1 MVNTQFQL
9 TPAMQAYLVSL
20 IYRNTR
26 ISCLSLSAVCA
37 HISHDRLQRML
48 YQRFAWSRRLWDYFA
63 AGMVREGGYL
73 IIDDTSWARWAQHS
87 EAVSWVWSSTQRRAL
102 RGHQVVLLMWTD
114 GEVRVPLG
122 IRLWKKGGYSKVE
135 LAGQL
140 LREAKRR
147 GMRPEYVLFDSWYAA
162 ASLFHLLE
170 SLDWKYVAR
179 LKSNRLFERQ
189 AVRHR
194 WPHRFG
200 RAVGRLRKVN
210 HQVVVVKDGRRYFVS
225 NETALSSSELKR
237 RYRVRQQIEEVF
249 RLLKQ
254 EFGWGGASAQKARAQ
269 VAHLHLG
276 LYALC
281 LTQQAAIKHGQTIY
295 AFKRRLFRL
304 PIPEHLSQ
312 LDNLSLAA

>member
-1 MVNTQFQL
+1 MDNISFEL
-9 TPAMQAYLVSL
+9 TPAMQAYLVGL

-26 ISCLSLSAVCA
+26 TSCLSLAAVCA

-48 YQRFAWSRRLWDYFA
+48 YEKFAWSRRLWDLFA
-63 AGMVREGGYL
+63 ASMVREGGYL
-73 IIDDTSWARWAQHS
+73 IIDDTAWARWATHS
-87 EAVSWVWSSTQRRAL
+87 EAVSWVWSSTHARVL
-102 RGHQVVLLMWTD
+102 RGQQVVLLIWTD
-114 GEVRVPLG
+114 GRVRVPLG
-122 IRLWKKGGYSKVE
+122 MRLWKKGGASKVE
-135 LAGQL
+135 LAAQL
-140 LREAKRR
+140 LREAARR
-147 GMRPEYVLFDSWYAA
+147 GIRPEYVLFDSWYAA
-162 ASLFHLLE
+162 GSLLHLLE
-170 SLDWKYVAR
+170 SLGWKYVAR
-179 LKSNRLFERQ
+179 LKSNRLFEGQ
-189 AVRHR
+189 AVRLR

-200 RAVGRLRKVN
+200 RDVGRLRQVK

-225 NETALSSSELKR
+225 NDTQLSSSVLKR
-237 RYRVRQQIEEVF
+237 HYRMRQQIEEVF

-281 LTQQAAIKHGQTIY
+281 LTERAAIKQGQTIY

-312 LDNLSLAA
+312 LDAFSVAA